1 MGREVRARIEQL
13 REKMAE
19 RGMDAYLIPTSD
31 FHGSEYVSGY
41 FKCRKYMTGFTGS
54 AGTAVITMEDAGLW
68 TDGRYFVQAAQSFP
82 AAGWN
87 FTAPVRRACRRRW
100 NF

>member
-1 MGREVRARIEQL
+1 
-13 REKMAE
+13 
-19 RGMDAYLIPTSD
+19 MDAYLIPTSD

-68 TDGRYFVQAAQSFP
+68 TDGRYFVQAAAELSGS
-82 AAGWN
+82 GWN